1 MLRKLML
8 VGMLVIA
15 GRGSVAQLFLAL
27 VISFVSFSLQVKLTP
42 YRHAED
48 NVLKAAVEMHI
59 FLVKNCLCPVFPLPS
74 WETHVRLSVPHQHL
88 PVLRNVLFIAAGGD
102 RPGAEGAA
110 C

>member
-59 FLVKNCLCPVFPLPS
+59 FLVRHCLCPVFPLPS
-74 WETHVRLSVPHQHL
+74 WETHVRLSVPDQHL
-88 PVLRNVLFIAAGGD
+88 CLF
-102 RPGAEGAA
+102 
-110 C
+110 

>member
-8 VGMLVIA
+8 VGMLVVA

-59 FLVKNCLCPVFPLPS
+59 FLVRHCLCPVVLLPS
-74 WETHVRLSVPHQHL
+74 LKNCLVHCSWWRSPW
-88 PVLRNVLFIAAGGD
+88 
-102 RPGAEGAA
+102 

>member
-15 GRGSVAQLFLAL
+15 GRGSVAQLFLEL

-59 FLVKNCLCPVFPLPS
+59 FLVRHCLCPVFPLPLWKKHMCVS
-74 WETHVRLSVPHQHL
+74 RSLISIC
-88 PVLRNVLFIAAGGD
+88 FF
-102 RPGAEGAA
+102 
-110 C
+110 

>member
-59 FLVKNCLCPVFPLPS
+59 FLVKHCLSPIFMLPLL
-74 WETHVRLSVPHQHL
+74 ETHDCLSVPHQHL
-88 PVLRNVLFIAAGGD
+88 PNFKNVLFIAAGGY
-102 RPGAEGAA
+102 RAGAEGAA

>member
-8 VGMLVIA
+8 VGMLVVA

-42 YRHAED
+42 YRHTED

-59 FLVKNCLCPVFPLPS
+59 FLVKHCICPVCFHCLRRKHMCVFRSLISIFAYFEKGLVHRS
-74 WETHVRLSVPHQHL
+74 WWRS
-88 PVLRNVLFIAAGGD
+88 RW
-102 RPGAEGAA
+102 